1 MSKHKQNMTLKN
13 FILDMCQCFDAGDVE
28 LGIELKV
35 EQDGNI
41 LYITDSEGNKFR
53 VTVELDKWVA

>member
-1 MSKHKQNMTLKN
+1 MSKHKQDMKVYN

-35 EQDGNI
+35 EQDGNV
-41 LYITDSEGNKFR
+41 LYITDVDNNKFR
-53 VTVELDKWVA
+53 VTVELDKVEA

>member
-1 MSKHKQNMTLKN
+1 MSKHKQDMTLKN
-13 FILDMCQCFDAGDVE
+13 FILDIRQCFDAGDVE

-41 LYITDSEGNKFR
+41 LYVTDSEGNKFR